1 MPDSDPIPL
10 RNKAAVGGALLG
22 AFMAVLNI
30 QVVNTSLPD
39 IQGGIGT
46 GLDNGGWI
54 STAYLIGEIIVI
66 PLSGWLSI
74 VFSLRRYLIAN
85 TILFLFFSAACG
97 LASNFPEMVV
107 LRALQGFTGGVL
119 IPLALTCVIMF
130 LPPRARPTGFALF
143 ALTATFA
150 PAIGPTIGGYI
161 TDLFDWRYIFF
172 LNLVPGAIMLPAL
185 FWGLE
190 STPMQ
195 LKAFGKGDWL
205 GVVTIA
211 VGLGAL
217 QIVLEEG
224 NKDDW
229 FGSSFILRTTI
240 ISAVAM
246 AAFFY
251 VELRPSNK
259 APLVNLRLFKSRN
272 FALVSISNTMLGF
285 VLYSSIYLIPLYL
298 SQSHGYSARQSGE
311 VLAWVGLP
319 QLLIIPFMPML
330 MKRFDPRYILFF
342 GFAVFSVSAF
352 LNINLGPDDSGP
364 QLLIPNLIRAL
375 GQATIFPSITLILT
389 AGIPPKDTSS
399 ASSLF
404 NMMRNLGGA
413 IGIAVTETFVTNR
426 EKYHSAI
433 INPQVSLLDPATR
446 ERIALL
452 QHYFQS
458 RGISDPATAQH
469 QAIIA
474 IGRTVQAQAYYLS
487 YGDAFGLLGCGMVL
501 GGLAVFGLK
510 KLPPPAPG
518 GAPAH

>member
-1 MPDSDPIPL
+1 VL
-10 RNKAAVGGALLG
+10 GALIG

-39 IQGGIGT
+39 IQGGIGA
-46 GLDNGGWI
+46 GLDDGGWI
-54 STAYLIGEIIVI
+54 STSYLVGEIIVI
-66 PLSGWLSI
+66 PLSSWLST
-74 VFSLRRYLIAN
+74 VFSLRLYLIVN
-85 TILFLFFSAACG
+85 TSLFLLFSVACG
-97 LASNFPEMVV
+97 LVSNFPEMVV

-119 IPLALTCVIMF
+119 IPLALTCVIIL
-130 LPPRARPTGFALF
+130 LPPRARPTGFAMF

-172 LNLVPGAIMLPAL
+172 LNLIPGAIMLPAL

-190 STPMQ
+190 ASPMQ
-195 LKAFGKGDWL
+195 LKEFGKGDWP
-205 GVVTIA
+205 GVATIA
-211 VGLGAL
+211 IGLGAL

-229 FGSSFILRTTI
+229 FGSAFILRTSI
-240 ISAVAM
+240 ISALAM

-251 VELRPSNK
+251 FELRPANK
-259 APLVNLRLFKSRN
+259 SPLVNLRLFKSRN
-272 FALVSISNTMLGF
+272 FALVSVSNSMLGF

-330 MKRFDPRYILFF
+330 MKRFDPRYLLFF
-342 GFAVFSVSAF
+342 GFAVFALSAF
-352 LNINLGPDDSGP
+352 LNLNLGPDDSGP

-375 GQATIFPSITLILT
+375 GQATIFPSITLIVT
-389 AGIPPKDTSS
+389 AGIAPKDTST

-433 INPQVSLLDPATR
+433 INPQVSLLAPATR
-446 ERIALL
+446 ARIDML
-452 QHYFQS
+452 QRYFES
-458 RGISDPATAQH
+458 RGIADPATAQH
-469 QAIIA
+469 AAIIA
-474 IGRTVQAQAYYLS
+474 IGHTIQNQAYYLA
-487 YGDAFGLLGCGMVL
+487 YGDAFGLLGCGMVV
-501 GGLAVFGLK
+501 GGLAVLGLK
-510 KLPPPAPG
+510 KLPPPPQG

>member
-1 MPDSDPIPL
+1 MPDNDPIPL

-74 VFSLRRYLIAN
+74 VFSLRRYLITN

-97 LASNFPEMVV
+97 LVSNFPEMVV
-107 LRALQGFTGGVL
+107 LRALQGFAGGVL
-119 IPLALTCVIMF
+119 IPLALTCVIIF
-130 LPPRARPTGFALF
+130 LPPRARPTGFAMF

-161 TDLFDWRYIFF
+161 TDLFNWRYIFF
-172 LNLVPGAIMLPAL
+172 LNLIPGAIMLPAL

-195 LKAFGKGDWL
+195 LKEFARGDWY
-205 GVVTIA
+205 GVFTIA

-229 FGSSFILRTTI
+229 FGSTFIVRTSI
-240 ISAVAM
+240 ISVVAM

-251 VELRPSNK
+251 FELRKSNK
-259 APLVNLRLFKSRN
+259 SPLVNLRLFKSRN
-272 FALVSISNTMLGF
+272 FALVSLSNTMLGF

-311 VLAWVGLP
+311 VLAWAGLP
-319 QLLIIPFMPML
+319 QLAIIPFMPML
-330 MKRFDPRYILFF
+330 MKRFDPRYLLFF
-342 GFAVFSVSAF
+342 GFAVFAFSAF
-352 LNINLGPDDSGP
+352 LNLNLGPDDSGP
-364 QLLIPNLIRAL
+364 QLLIPNLIRAV
-375 GQATIFPSITLILT
+375 GQATIFPSITLIVT
-389 AGIPPKDTSS
+389 AGIAPKDTST

-433 INPQVSLLDPATR
+433 INPQVSLLAPATR
-446 ERIALL
+446 ERIDML
-452 QHYFQS
+452 QRYFES
-458 RGISDPATAQH
+458 RGVADHATAQH
-469 QAIIA
+469 AAIIA
-474 IGRTVQAQAYYLS
+474 IGRSVQAQAYYLS
-487 YGDAFGLLGCGMVL
+487 YGDAFGLLGCGMVI
-501 GGLAVFGLK
+501 GGLAVLGLK
-510 KLPPPAPG
+510 KLPPPTQG